1 MPADEN
7 VKEALEKLEKMG
19 YDIEEY
25 DQGYIACILDRSKVK
40 DSETDSDEHP
50 ESDSSFENWIVEIFV
65 IIRLTLCKIPLFR
78 FAQDFLYFMENV
90 MKKGN
95 VITSAYYADNK
106 IYEVGIDLSLTPY
119 DLFEISKR
127 EDYQSLKA
135 FLHNYGILNKR
146 NLTSLDSFE
155 KEVQENIEF
164 YRLQL

>member
-1 MPADEN
+1 MEN
-7 VKEALEKLEKMG
+7 
-19 YDIEEY
+19 
-25 DQGYIACILDRSKVK
+25 
-40 DSETDSDEHP
+40 
-50 ESDSSFENWIVEIFV
+50 
-65 IIRLTLCKIPLFR
+65 
-78 FAQDFLYFMENV
+78 FME
-90 MKKGN
+90 KGN

-127 EDYQSLKA
+127 EDYQSLKT

-155 KEVQENIEF
+155 KEVQKNIEL

>member
-1 MPADEN
+1 MSADEN
-7 VKEALEKLEKMG
+7 VKETLEKLKKMG

-25 DQGYIACILDRSKVK
+25 DQGYIACILDRSKIK
-40 DSETDSDEHP
+40 DSEMDLDEHP
-50 ESDSSFENWIVEIFV
+50 ESDSSLKTEQ
-65 IIRLTLCKIPLFR
+65 CKIPLFR
-78 FAQDFLYFMENV
+78 FTQGFLYFMENV
-90 MKKGN
+90 MEKGN

-127 EDYQSLKA
+127 EDYQSLKT

-155 KEVQENIEF
+155 KEVQENIEL